1 MQDPILK
8 KIFANPTMVELLAR
22 RYRPDLASRIDFSTL
37 RELPNELLSEQLEKR
52 VPDMLFLA
60 NCRGES
66 RRVLFHIEF
75 QATSDAEMPL
85 RNLVYAGLAAQK
97 LRRHFRNLGE
107 SGALV
112 VVSMVLYHGAG
123 PWNAPITVEDLVPG
137 LTEYVLVRPEAAD
150 PDGACLEDI
159 PALVLG
165 LLVPGQTAG
174 ELGRR
179 LDALERAL
187 EPSTDPQLRERI
199 AMQLRPVL
207 ASVYDHSLLKETSP
221 MATMLEVF
229 TEARNADAARARNE
243 GRLEGQ
249 ARVIVR
255 FAAQRFGPETGAGSL
270 ASARR
275 CRRPGP
281 NGLRGRGRCRL
292 RRRRRAPRSGRGTA
306 PSRPILTAAAGD
318 AGERWAFDVI
328 LTVRATCQFVTA
340 AADVYSRA

>member
-8 KIFANPTMVELLAR
+8 KIFANPTMVELLAS
-22 RYRPDLASRIDFSTL
+22 RYRPDLAPRIDFSTL

-75 QATSDAEMPL
+75 QATSDVEMPL
-85 RNLVYAGLAAQK
+85 RNLVYASLAAQK
-97 LRRHFRNLGE
+97 LRKHSRDLDE

-123 PWNAPITVEDLVPG
+123 PWNAPTTAEELVPG
-137 LTEYVLVRPEAAD
+137 LTEYVLVRPEDID
-150 PDGACLEDI
+150 PDGACAEDV

-165 LLVPGQTAG
+165 LMVPGQTPS

-179 LDALERAL
+179 LDALKSAL
-187 EPSTDPQLRERI
+187 QPGTDPRLRERI
-199 AMQLRPVL
+199 ARQLRPVL

-229 TEARNADAARARNE
+229 TEARKADRNE

-249 ARVIVR
+249 ARTILR
-255 FAAQRFGPETGAGSL
+255 LATQRFGPET
-270 ASARR
+270 ARR
-275 CRRPGP
+275 
-281 NGLRGRGRCRL
+281 LSRL
-292 RRRRRAPRSGRGTA
+292 LAGVTDLDRMDCVAGAVIDCGSGGEFLARVGA
-306 PSRPILTAAAGD
+306 LLEAG
-318 AGERWAFDVI
+318 
-328 LTVRATCQFVTA
+328 Q
-340 AADVYSRA
+340 S